1 VAKRAQRRAAASLG
15 ARAERER
22 LAAREDRAWRD
33 PEQVISQ
40 WEGASVADPR
50 LLESRAYGAWWD
62 VLARHAL
69 TVLVSREYE
78 HLLLALAAP
87 AGRPRATFMRLPHPS
102 GVAFDAGRGTVHVAA
117 TRNPNQVFELAP
129 VRNALPRG
137 DAEAPEV
144 SDRPLVPIRS
154 SYLPGCLY
162 LHDLALVGGELHGNA
177 VGENVV
183 MRLPWG
189 EPPERVWWPRCI
201 ERDGAPDVS
210 RNYLQLNS
218 IAAGPQIASSFF
230 SASSERISTRRP
242 GHRNYPVDRRGVIFS
257 GSTREPMARGLT
269 RPHSARLHGGRL
281 WVDNSGYG
289 ELGVTADGGF
299 EPVARLPGWTRGLSF
314 AADVAFVGTS
324 RVLPR
329 FRHYAPGLE
338 IDRSVCAVHA
348 VRPTTGEILGSLVW
362 PYGDQI
368 FAVEAV
374 PAAFSLGFPFLAAGR
389 RSHARTNRLFYS
401 FQAHP
406 RRSAK

>member
-1 VAKRAQRRAAASLG
+1 MAERAQRCAAAP
-15 ARAERER
+15 RTERER

-33 PEQVISQ
+33 PEQVISG
-40 WEGASVADPR
+40 WDGASVANPR
-50 LLESRAYGAWWD
+50 LLESRAHGAWWD
-62 VLARHAL
+62 VLAQHAL
-69 TVLVSREYE
+69 TILVSREYE
-78 HLLLALAAP
+78 HLLIALAAP

-129 VRNALPRG
+129 VSDALPRA

-154 SYLPGCLY
+154 NYLPGCLY

-183 MRLPWG
+183 VRLPQG

-218 IAAGPQIASSFF
+218 IAAGPQVGSSFF
-230 SASSERISTRRP
+230 SASSERISARRP

-269 RPHSARLHGGRL
+269 RPHSARLHDGRV
-281 WVDNSGYG
+281 WVANSGYG
-289 ELGVTADGGF
+289 ELGVAADGGF
-299 EPVARLPGWTRGLSF
+299 EAALRLPGWTRGLSF
-314 AADVAFVGTS
+314 TADVAFVGTS
-324 RVLPR
+324 RVLPS
-329 FRHYAPGLE
+329 FRQYAPGL
-338 IDRSVCAVHA
+338 DLDGSVCAVHA
-348 VRPTTGEILGSLVW
+348 VRPATGEILGSLVW

-389 RSHARTNRLFYS
+389 RSNARTKRLFYS

-406 RRSAK
+406 RKSANEP